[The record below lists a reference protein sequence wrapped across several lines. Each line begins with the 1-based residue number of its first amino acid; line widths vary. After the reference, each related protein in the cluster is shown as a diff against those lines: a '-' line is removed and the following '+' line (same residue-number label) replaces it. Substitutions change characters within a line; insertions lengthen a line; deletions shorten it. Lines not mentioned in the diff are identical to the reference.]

1 MNVYGIILFL
11 HLCALF
17 GAFAA
22 SSLVHFSERR
32 MTVAATTGEVG
43 SWLALAEKVE
53 KAFPIAIAILVAT
66 GAYMVH
72 AAWAWSTGWL
82 DVCFVGVFVL
92 LVNGP
97 IVIGSRHRLLKKALQ
112 EAGDGPVNDAVAR
125 LARDPVARST
135 SWGNTFLALGI
146 ACVMVT
152 KPLVAGAA
160 VVLVSAFI
168 IGTLVAV
175 PFRRVAS
182 PAADAV
188 VLD

>member
-1 MNVYGIILFL
+1 MGIYGIVLFL

-22 SSLVHFSERR
+22 ASLLHFSERR
-32 MTVAATTGEVG
+32 IALATTTGEVG
-43 SWLALAEKVE
+43 GWLALAGKIE
-53 KAFPIAIAILVAT
+53 KAFPIAIAVLIAT

-72 AAWAWSTGWL
+72 AAWAWNTGWL

-97 IVIGSRHRLLKKALQ
+97 FVIGSRHRLLKRALQ
-112 EAGDGPVNDAVAR
+112 EAGDGPVTDAVAR

-135 SWGNTFLALGI
+135 SWGNTLLALGI
-146 ACVMVT
+146 ACAMVM
-152 KPLVAGAA
+152 KPPLGATVAILVIAFVLG
-160 VVLVSAFI
+160 VLVS
-168 IGTLVAV
+168 V

-182 PAADAV
+182 PAADV
-188 VLD
+188 VAAD